1 MCAKFG
7 ELDIHEI
14 KEDVISVCEEMRLP
28 LREVY
33 VSADFQEE
41 VYQVE
46 VETFKDY
53 SELEDMLKE
62 ELLIEGKLKDKYG
75 ENLSVNIISIDQ
87 EE

>member
-14 KEDVISVCEEMRLP
+14 KEDVISVCDEIKLP

-53 SELEDMLKE
+53 EDLEGMLKE
-62 ELLIEGKLKDKYG
+62 EILIEDKLKDKYG
-75 ENLSVNIISIDQ
+75 DKLSVNIISLDQ
-87 EE
+87 ED

>member
-62 ELLIEGKLKDKYG
+62 ELLIEDKLKDKYG

>member
-14 KEDVISVCEEMRLP
+14 KEDVISVCDEIKLP
-28 LREVY
+28 FREVY

-53 SELEDMLKE
+53 EDLEGMLKE
-62 ELLIEGKLKDKYG
+62 ELLIEDKLKDKYG
-75 ENLSVNIISIDQ
+75 DKLSVNIISLDQ
-87 EE
+87 ED